1 MIFSV
6 HWLLFPSIQ
15 KTDIS
20 LFLPTRI
27 WFSFILRL
35 VIQVPLIPVDCS
47 CIWSFSTSKSSK
59 KRSYRN
65 SSKPDGIVALRS
77 PFTLRI
83 IEPLGSFAQKVI
95 VIFKNFKKTIS
106 RLNVQMKIFDQLTL
120 LIIAKITLS
129 LISRCQWYRVRFW
142 KMNLRL
148 KTDAVEFRRDQ
159 MFDWKSNWL
168 LKHTDTSVFI
178 LIL

>member
-1 MIFSV
+1 MSWESSKTLKVFVFIKSIYVPQKALGDKTKHAKENLEIPLHSEDIISPFWIIICDVDMIFSV

-95 VIFKNFKKTIS
+95 VIFKNFKK
-106 RLNVQMKIFDQLTL
+106 LFQG
-120 LIIAKITLS
+120 
-129 LISRCQWYRVRFW
+129 
-142 KMNLRL
+142 
-148 KTDAVEFRRDQ
+148 
-159 MFDWKSNWL
+159 
-168 LKHTDTSVFI
+168 
-178 LIL
+178 